1 MSLLEEK
8 KGKMFL
14 PKTEK
19 GKMSLSKTERG
30 RTTSMC
36 REEKSDDF
44 VKDAST
50 RTILMEEVLLCTRTF
65 GGGLTDIGG
74 RVYELGAHDPEG
86 LGHAGCRHPAWQ
98 RARS

>member
-1 MSLLEEK
+1 MSLPEEERGKMTLSKEEK
-8 KGKMFL
+8 
-14 PKTEK
+14 
-19 GKMSLSKTERG
+19 S

-44 VKDAST
+44 VKDASM

-86 LGHAGCRHPAWQ
+86 LGHAGCRHPAWHAVQ
-98 RARS
+98 T